1 MAAKKQPAITGL
13 HSQGIADDII
23 KIGVKGVKRAVT
35 ATVKNKRFVAKKVKT
50 DYPTARQ
57 MVKSGKITPNEA
69 KQYKNSDIKRFR
81 GEIKNKYK
89 AQGSTTFKGRVG
101 FIAKQKG
108 K

>member
-23 KIGVKGVKRAVT
+23 KIGVKGVKRAVS
-35 ATVKNKRFVAKKVKT
+35 ATVKNKRYVAKKVKA

-57 MVKSGKITPNEA
+57 MVKSGKMTPSQA
-69 KQYKNSDIKRFR
+69 KAYKTSDVKTFR
-81 GEIKNKYK
+81 NEIKKKYK
-89 AQGSTTFKGRVG
+89 TQGSTTFKGRVNY
-101 FIAKQKG
+101 IAKEKG